1 MSKKWGFWLLA
12 ACLPVASRSESLLPV
27 LTEAQTQQARKLLR
41 DFKANPKGPYFQ
53 IRWYCNDGTVLP
65 PAGTPCKPQHGGGN
79 QHAELSPAA
88 KQLAGWNIDVDTIL
102 TGLSFEEFFDAKRDH
117 HRLKE
122 LVIAKYLEE
131 VDQGW
136 IYRRAVFYRGARQVE
151 DEEKAGRRLLVQLLS
166 DPAWVG
172 RNYFLASQLV
182 AAVPHGAAGH
192 STAKIRTAAK
202 SVADQDRRFEALRA
216 KIHSSPGLEDLK
228 AVEKFAA
235 EHEVADPEKSLLA
248 NLINL
253 LKEQETSQ
261 GLAAQLP
268 PFQKR
273 LAGSTLVPALN
284 ELAAAVQSK
293 KQEEMFS
300 AGAALCFEI
309 RKQVLSSSDG
319 RRNLDLMDL
328 AGAVLENGFRTG
340 VSGSIENPTRRRLVA
355 NLVDNFRYAYGAGL
369 LSLRELEAL
378 RNEAG
383 SLEKTAEINAEKYHQ
398 SIAYLAL
405 STEWCRATAA
415 KDFGPVMR
423 HYLSVEPA
431 ASGLVDHLVRGSVAL
446 ALSNRVDVLV
456 ADANR
461 AAGIRHSIFGET
473 SSRGITGVNPG
484 VAVGKLGIVNA
495 GQEDSASIDPQGIYV
510 IPETVADLAAMA
522 GILTLDS
529 GNALSHTQLLAANL
543 GIPNATVPSTL
554 LPQLKQYAGREL
566 FFAVT
571 PRRVVVLQEKSK
583 LSPAQSAVLAEKPAS
598 NRARMEIDIKRI
610 NLSDRHILELT
621 DLSARDAGVRAGPK
635 AANLAQLA
643 HFFPENVAPGL
654 VVPFGIYQE
663 HIARVLD
670 MSGITLEKQI
680 TDAYTQAERM
690 RESGT
695 PAAEIN
701 KFIYPKL
708 AKFRQMIQT
717 MAFLPQ
723 FEKELPTRMQAKF
736 GPEGSYGVFVR
747 SDTNAEDLPQFTGA
761 GLNLTVPNQVG
772 YRQIEQSIRDV
783 WASPFT
789 ERAYDWRSRVLKSSE
804 HVYPSVVLLRT
815 VRSDISGVIG
825 TMNLETGDT
834 NEITVNVNEGISA
847 VVDGGVAESLLLKP
861 NGEARLLAQARA
873 PYRKVALAGGDLEN
887 QPASG
892 NDHLLTPDEISQ
904 LRTMVA
910 EVKAKYPVAQND
922 SGQVLPWDIEFG
934 FEGGKLRL
942 FQIRPLARF
951 HQIETLTA
959 LSRLEGNSGAQGSVR
974 LDQPP
979 QP

>member
-1 MSKKWGFWLLA
+1 MSRKWVLWLLA
-12 ACLPVASRSESLLPV
+12 VCLPAASRSESLLPV
-27 LTEAQTQQARKLLR
+27 LTDAQAQQARKALR

-88 KQLAGWNIDVDTIL
+88 KQLAALNLDVDTIL
-102 TGLSFEEFFDAKRDH
+102 TGLSFEQFFDAKRDH

-122 LVIAKYLEE
+122 LVMAKYLEE

-136 IYRRAVFYRGARQVE
+136 IYRRAVFYRGERQVE
-151 DEEKAGRRLLVQLLS
+151 DEEKAGRKLLAQLLA

-182 AAVPHGAAGH
+182 ATVPHGAAGH

-202 SVADQDRRFEALRA
+202 SVADQDRRFETLRA
-216 KIHSSPGLEDLK
+216 KIHSAPGPEDLA
-228 AVEKFAA
+228 AVQKFAA
-235 EHEVADPEKSLLA
+235 EHELTAQQKSLLA
-248 NLINL
+248 SLIDL
-253 LKEQETSQ
+253 LKEQEASQ

-273 LAGSTLVPALN
+273 LAGSPLAPALAT
-284 ELAAAVQSK
+284 LAAAVQSRK
-293 KQEEMFS
+293 DEDIFS
-300 AGAALCFEI
+300 AGAALSFDI
-309 RKQVLSSSDG
+309 RKQVTTSSDG
-319 RRNLDLMDL
+319 PRNLDLMDL
-328 AGAVLENGFRTG
+328 AAALLENGFRTG
-340 VSGSIENPTRRRLVA
+340 VSGAIDNPTRRRLLG
-355 NLVDNFRYAYGAGL
+355 NLIENFRYAFGAGL
-369 LSLRELEAL
+369 LSLREFEAL
-378 RNEAG
+378 RDEAV
-383 SLEKTAEINAEKYHQ
+383 SVEKTAEAGAEKYHQ

-405 STEWCRATAA
+405 STEWCRDTAA
-415 KDFGPVMR
+415 KDFGPVMQ
-423 HYLSVEPA
+423 HYLKVEPA
-431 ASGLVDHLVRGSVAL
+431 ANGLVDHLVRGSVAL
-446 ALSNRVDVLV
+446 ALSNRMDVLV

-461 AAGIRHSIFGET
+461 AAGIRHSIFGES
-473 SSRGITGVNPG
+473 SSRGILGVNPG

-495 GQEDSASIDPQGIYV
+495 GQEDTPIDPQGIYV

-543 GIPNATVPSTL
+543 GIPNATVPSSL
-554 LPQLKQYAGREL
+554 LPQLREHAGKEV

-583 LSPAQSAVLAEKPAS
+583 LTPAQSAVLTEKPAS
-598 NRARMEIDIKRI
+598 NKGRMEIDIKRV
-610 NLSDRHILELT
+610 NLSDRRLLELT
-621 DLSARDAGVRAGPK
+621 DLSAKDAGIRAGPK

-670 MSGITLEKQI
+670 SSGVTLEKQI
-680 TDAYTQAERM
+680 GDAYTQAERM
-690 RESGT
+690 RESGAS
-695 PAAEIN
+695 PADIN

-708 AKFRQMIQT
+708 AKFRQTIQT

-723 FEKELPTRMQAKF
+723 FEKELTTRMGAKF
-736 GPEGSYGVFVR
+736 GPDGSYGVFVR

-761 GLNLTVPNQVG
+761 GLNLTVPNQIG
-772 YRQIEQSIRDV
+772 YRQISQSIRDV

-789 ERAYDWRSRVLKSSE
+789 ERAYDWRSRILKSSE
-804 HVYPSVVLLRT
+804 RVYPSVVLLRT
-815 VRSDISGVIG
+815 VRSDVSGVIG

-861 NGEARLLAQARA
+861 NGEVRLLAQARA
-873 PYRKVALAGGDLEN
+873 PYRKVALPNGDLEN

-892 NDHLLTPDEISQ
+892 NEYLLTPDEISQ
-904 LRTMVA
+904 VRKLVA
-910 EVKAKYPVAQND
+910 EVKAKYPVAKND
-922 SGQVLPWDIEFG
+922 SGQVLPWDMEFG

-951 HQIETLTA
+951 HQIETLAA
-959 LSRLEGNSGAQGSVR
+959 LSKLEGNSGATGPVR
-974 LDQPP
+974 LDERP
-979 QP
+979 